1 MDPAI
6 LRDRR
11 LLAELS
17 ARLDRSRDPELQA
30 ERDLARSYGLLAR
43 ELAAVRLTR
52 EEAAVRQV
60 AARAAGRARIAGRPF
75 GSFAEAVEAEVRRT
89 EHLRSRFALD
99 GERLVATVA
108 AWTPAQTLAVLDA
121 CERVRA
127 VAHRGGSTTLAELL
141 REAGPPESAHT
152 GPSGRRPPARCDL

>member
-75 GSFAEAVEAEVRRT
+75 G
-89 EHLRSRFALD
+89 
-99 GERLVATVA
+99 
-108 AWTPAQTLAVLDA
+108 
-121 CERVRA
+121 
-127 VAHRGGSTTLAELL
+127 
-141 REAGPPESAHT
+141 
-152 GPSGRRPPARCDL
+152 